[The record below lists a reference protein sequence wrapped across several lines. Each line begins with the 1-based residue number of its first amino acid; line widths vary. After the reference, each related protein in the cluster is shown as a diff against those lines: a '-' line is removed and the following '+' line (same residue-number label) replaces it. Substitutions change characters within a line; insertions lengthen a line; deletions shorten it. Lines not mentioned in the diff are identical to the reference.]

1 MRRAKKGMAML
12 SVLFAMAVFMLF
24 GTLITT
30 NALNASVSVKG
41 MVQKTENRNKLGE
54 IGDCFV
60 AEAKKIYNDTS
71 SATSDEERAT
81 MLVTALENK
90 FADLGYKYEAT
101 VSGDGNV
108 YALRVFTRVAT
119 AGGVTTATTRLV
131 VEVSGGKVA
140 KFSYVG

>member
-30 NALNASVSVKG
+30 NALNASVSLKG

-60 AEAKKIYNDTS
+60 AEAKKMYNDTS
-71 SATSDEERAT
+71 SATSDEQRAA
-81 MLVTALENK
+81 MLAVALENK

-101 VSGDGNV
+101 VSGVV
-108 YALRVFTRVAT
+108 YALRVFTRMAT
-119 AGGVTTATTRLV
+119 ADGVTTATTRLV
-131 VEVSGGKVA
+131 VEVSGGRVA

>member
-30 NALNASVSVKG
+30 NTLNASVSVKG

-60 AEAKKIYNDTS
+60 AEAKKIYNDTA
-71 SATSDEERAT
+71 SATSDEERAA

-90 FADLGYKYEAT
+90 FADLGYKYETT
-101 VSGDGNV
+101 VSGKV
-108 YALRVFTRVAT
+108 YALRVFTRGAT
-119 AGGVTTATTRLV
+119 ADGVTTATTRLV
-131 VEVSGGKVA
+131 VKVSGGKVA

>member
-12 SVLFAMAVFMLF
+12 SVLFAMAMLF

-30 NALNASVSVKG
+30 NTLNASVSVKG

-60 AEAKKIYNDTS
+60 AEAKKMYNDTA
-71 SATSDEERAT
+71 SATSDEQRAA

-101 VSGDGNV
+101 VSGNV
-108 YALRVFTRVAT
+108 YALRVFTRGAT
-119 AGGVTTATTRLV
+119 ADGVTTATTRLV

>member
-60 AEAKKIYNDTS
+60 AEAKKMYNDTA
-71 SATSDEERAT
+71 SATSDEERAA

-90 FADLGYKYEAT
+90 FADLGYKYETT
-101 VSGDGNV
+101 VSGVV
-108 YALRVFTRVAT
+108 YALRVFTRGAT
-119 AGGVTTATTRLV
+119 ADGVTTATTRLV

>member
-12 SVLFAMAVFMLF
+12 SVLFAMVVFMLF

-30 NALNASVSVKG
+30 NTLNASVSVKG

-60 AEAKKIYNDTS
+60 AEAKKIYNDTA
-71 SATSDEERAT
+71 SATTDEERAA

-90 FADLGYKYEAT
+90 YGDLGYKYEAT
-101 VSGDGNV
+101 VSDDV
-108 YALRVFTRVAT
+108 YALRVFTRTTT
-119 AGGVTTATTRLV
+119 ADGVTTATTRLV
-131 VEVSGGKVA
+131 VKVSGGKVA

>member
-30 NALNASVSVKG
+30 NALNASVSLKG
-41 MVQKTENRNKLGE
+41 MVQKNEKRNKLGE

-60 AEAKKIYNDTS
+60 AEAKKIYNDTA
-71 SATSDEERAT
+71 SATSDEQRAA
-81 MLVTALENK
+81 MLVVALENK

-101 VSGDGNV
+101 VRGNV
-108 YALRVFTRVAT
+108 YALRVFTRGAT
-119 AGGVTTATTRLV
+119 ADGVTTATTRLV

>member
-30 NALNASVSVKG
+30 NTLNASVSVKG
-41 MVQKTENRNKLGE
+41 MVQKNENRNKLGE

-60 AEAKKIYNDTS
+60 AEAKKIYNDTA
-71 SATSDEERAT
+71 SATSNEECAA

-90 FADLGYKYEAT
+90 CADLGYKYEAT
-101 VSGDGNV
+101 VSGKV
-108 YALRVFTRVAT
+108 YALRVFTRGAT
-119 AGGVTTATTRLV
+119 ADGVTTATTRLV

>member
-30 NALNASVSVKG
+30 NTLNASVSVKG

-60 AEAKKIYNDTS
+60 AEAKKMYNDTA
-71 SATSDEERAT
+71 SATSYEERAA

-101 VSGDGNV
+101 VSGDD
-108 YALRVFTRVAT
+108 YALRVFTRGAT
-119 AGGVTTATTRLV
+119 ADGVTTATTRLV

>member
-30 NALNASVSVKG
+30 NTLNASVSVKG

-60 AEAKKIYNDTS
+60 AEAKKMYNDTAS
-71 SATSDEERAT
+71 VTSDEERAA

-90 FADLGYKYEAT
+90 FADFGYKYEAT
-101 VSGDGNV
+101 VSDDV
-108 YALRVFTRVAT
+108 YALRVFTRGAT
-119 AGGVTTATTRLV
+119 ADGVTTATTRLV

>member
-30 NALNASVSVKG
+30 NSLNASVSLKG

-60 AEAKKIYNDTS
+60 AEAKKMNDTA
-71 SATSDEERAT
+71 SATSDEERAA

-101 VSGDGNV
+101 VRGNV
-108 YALRVFTRVAT
+108 YALRVFTRMAT
-119 AGGVTTATTRLV
+119 ADGVTTATTRLV

>member
-30 NALNASVSVKG
+30 NTLNASVSVKG

-60 AEAKKIYNDTS
+60 AEAKKMYNDTA
-71 SATSDEERAT
+71 SATSDEERAA
-81 MLVTALENK
+81 MLAVALENK
-90 FADLGYKYEAT
+90 FADLGYKYETT
-101 VSGDGNV
+101 VRGDV
-108 YALRVFTRVAT
+108 YALRVFTRGAT
-119 AGGVTTATTRLV
+119 ADGVTTATTRLV

>member
-30 NALNASVSVKG
+30 NTLNASVSVKG

-60 AEAKKIYNDTS
+60 AEAKKMYNDTAS
-71 SATSDEERAT
+71 VTSDEERAA

-90 FADLGYKYEAT
+90 FADLSYKYEAT
-101 VSGDGNV
+101 VSEDV
-108 YALRVFTRVAT
+108 YALRVFTRGAT
-119 AGGVTTATTRLV
+119 ADGVTTATTRLV

>member
-30 NALNASVSVKG
+30 NALNASVSLKG

-60 AEAKKIYNDTS
+60 AEAKKMYNDTS
-71 SATSDEERAT
+71 SATSDEERAA

-101 VSGDGNV
+101 VRGNA

-119 AGGVTTATTRLV
+119 ADGVTTATTRLV

>member
-30 NALNASVSVKG
+30 NTLNASVSVKG

-60 AEAKKIYNDTS
+60 AEAKKIYNDTA
-71 SATSDEERAT
+71 SATTDEERAA

-101 VSGDGNV
+101 VNRDV
-108 YALRVFTRVAT
+108 YALRIFTESTT
-119 AGGVTTATTRLV
+119 ADGVTTATTRLV
-131 VEVSGGKVA
+131 VKVSGGKVA

>member
-60 AEAKKIYNDTS
+60 AEAKKMYNDTA
-71 SATSDEERAT
+71 SATSDEQRAA
-81 MLVTALENK
+81 MLAVALENK

-101 VSGDGNV
+101 VSGNV
-108 YALRVFTRVAT
+108 YALRVFTRGAT
-119 AGGVTTATTRLV
+119 ADGITTATTRLV

>member
-30 NALNASVSVKG
+30 NTLNASVSVKG

-71 SATSDEERAT
+71 STTSDEERAA

-101 VSGDGNV
+101 VSEDV
-108 YALRVFTRVAT
+108 YALRVFTRGAT
-119 AGGVTTATTRLV
+119 ADGVTTATTRLV

>member
-30 NALNASVSVKG
+30 NTLNASVSVKG

-60 AEAKKIYNDTS
+60 AEAKKNVQRYGKRDIGRGTC
-71 SATSDEERAT
+71 
-81 MLVTALENK
+81 
-90 FADLGYKYEAT
+90 
-101 VSGDGNV
+101 GNACHSV
-108 YALRVFTRVAT
+108 
-119 AGGVTTATTRLV
+119 
-131 VEVSGGKVA
+131 GK
-140 KFSYVG
+140 

>member
-60 AEAKKIYNDTS
+60 AEAKKMYNDTS
-71 SATSDEERAT
+71 SATSDEERAA

-101 VSGDGNV
+101 VSSDV
-108 YALRVFTRVAT
+108 YALRVFTRGAT
-119 AGGVTTATTRLV
+119 ADGVTTATTRLV

>member
-30 NALNASVSVKG
+30 NSLNASVSLKG

-60 AEAKKIYNDTS
+60 AEAKKMNDTA
-71 SATSDEERAT
+71 SATSDEERAA

-101 VSGDGNV
+101 VRGNV
-108 YALRVFTRVAT
+108 YALRVFTRGAT
-119 AGGVTTATTRLV
+119 ADGVTTATTRLV

>member
-41 MVQKTENRNKLGE
+41 MVQKTETRNKLGE

-60 AEAKKIYNDTS
+60 AEAKKMYNDTA
-71 SATSDEERAT
+71 SATSDEERAA
-81 MLVTALENK
+81 MLAVALENK

-101 VSGDGNV
+101 VRGNV
-108 YALRVFTRVAT
+108 YALRVFTRGAT
-119 AGGVTTATTRLV
+119 ADGVTTATTRLV
-131 VEVSGGKVA
+131 VVVSGGKVA

>member
-30 NALNASVSVKG
+30 NTLNASVSVKG

-60 AEAKKIYNDTS
+60 AEAKKMYNDTA
-71 SATSDEERAT
+71 SATSDEERAA

-90 FADLGYKYEAT
+90 FADLSYKYEAT
-101 VSGDGNV
+101 VSEDV
-108 YALRVFTRVAT
+108 YALRVFTRGAT
-119 AGGVTTATTRLV
+119 ADGVTTATTRLV

>member
-60 AEAKKIYNDTS
+60 AEAKKMYNDTP
-71 SATSDEERAT
+71 SATSDEQRAA
-81 MLVTALENK
+81 MLAVALENK

-101 VSGDGNV
+101 VSGDV
-108 YALRVFTRVAT
+108 YALRVFTRMAT
-119 AGGVTTATTRLV
+119 ADGVTTETTRLV
-131 VEVSGGKVA
+131 VKVSGGKVA

>member
-41 MVQKTENRNKLGE
+41 MVQKTETRNKLGE

-60 AEAKKIYNDTS
+60 AEAKKMYNDTA
-71 SATSDEERAT
+71 SATSDEQRAA
-81 MLVTALENK
+81 MLAVALENK

-101 VSGDGNV
+101 VSGNV

-119 AGGVTTATTRLV
+119 ADGVTTATTRLV

>member
-60 AEAKKIYNDTS
+60 AEAKKMYNDTA
-71 SATSDEERAT
+71 SATSDEERAA

-101 VSGDGNV
+101 VSGYV
-108 YALRVFTRVAT
+108 YALRVFTRMAT
-119 AGGVTTATTRLV
+119 DGVTTATTRLV

>member
-30 NALNASVSVKG
+30 NTLNASVSVKG

-60 AEAKKIYNDTS
+60 AEAKKIYNDTA
-71 SATSDEERAT
+71 SATSDEERAA

-90 FADLGYKYEAT
+90 FADLGYKYETT
-101 VSGDGNV
+101 VSGVV
-108 YALRVFTRVAT
+108 YALRVFTRGAT
-119 AGGVTTATTRLV
+119 ADGVTTATTRLV

>member
-12 SVLFAMAVFMLF
+12 SVLFSMAVFMLF

-60 AEAKKIYNDTS
+60 AEAKKINDTA
-71 SATSDEERAT
+71 SAISDEERAA

-101 VSGDGNV
+101 VSDDV
-108 YALRVFTRVAT
+108 YALRVFTRGAT
-119 AGGVTTATTRLV
+119 ADGVTTATTRLV

>member
-30 NALNASVSVKG
+30 NSLNASVSLKG

-60 AEAKKIYNDTS
+60 AETKKMNDTA
-71 SATSDEERAT
+71 SATSDEERAA
-81 MLVTALENK
+81 MLVTTLENK
-90 FADLGYKYEAT
+90 YGDLGYKYEAT
-101 VSGDGNV
+101 VRGNV
-108 YALRVFTRVAT
+108 YALRVFTESTT
-119 AGGVTTATTRLV
+119 ADGVTTATTRLV
-131 VEVSGGKVA
+131 VKVSGGKVA

>member
-1 MRRAKKGMAML
+1 MRKAKKGMAML

-24 GTLITT
+24 GTLIKT
-30 NALNASVSVKG
+30 NALNASVSLKG
-41 MVQKTENRNKLGE
+41 MVQKNEKRNKLGE

-60 AEAKKIYNDTS
+60 AEAKKIYNDTA
-71 SATSDEERAT
+71 SATSDEQRAA

-101 VSGDGNV
+101 VRGNV
-108 YALRVFTRVAT
+108 YALRVFTRGAT
-119 AGGVTTATTRLV
+119 ADGVTTATTRLV

>member
-30 NALNASVSVKG
+30 NTLNARVSVKG

-60 AEAKKIYNDTS
+60 AEAKKIYNDTA
-71 SATSDEERAT
+71 SATSDEERAA
-81 MLVTALENK
+81 MLVTALGNK

-101 VSGDGNV
+101 VSGDD
-108 YALRVFTRVAT
+108 YALRVFTRGAT
-119 AGGVTTATTRLV
+119 ADGVTTATTRLV
-131 VEVSGGKVA
+131 VKVSGGKVA

>member
-60 AEAKKIYNDTS
+60 AEAKKMYNDTS
-71 SATSDEERAT
+71 SATSDEERAA

-90 FADLGYKYEAT
+90 FADLGYNYEAT
-101 VSGDGNV
+101 VSGNV
-108 YALRVFTRVAT
+108 YALRVFTRGAT
-119 AGGVTTATTRLV
+119 ADGVTTATTRLV

>member
-30 NALNASVSVKG
+30 NTLNASVSVKG

-60 AEAKKIYNDTS
+60 AEAKKMYNDTA
-71 SATSDEERAT
+71 SATSDEERAA

-101 VSGDGNV
+101 VSGDD
-108 YALRVFTRVAT
+108 YALRVFTRGAT
-119 AGGVTTATTRLV
+119 ADGVTTATTRLV

>member
-41 MVQKTENRNKLGE
+41 MVQKNETRNKLGE

-60 AEAKKIYNDTS
+60 AEAKKMYNDTA
-71 SATSDEERAT
+71 SATSDEERAA

-101 VSGDGNV
+101 VSDKV
-108 YALRVFTRVAT
+108 YALRVFTRGAT
-119 AGGVTTATTRLV
+119 ADGVTTATTRLV

>member
-30 NALNASVSVKG
+30 NTLNASVSVKG

-60 AEAKKIYNDTS
+60 AEAKKMYNDTA
-71 SATSDEERAT
+71 SATSDEERAA

-90 FADLGYKYEAT
+90 FADLGYKYETT
-101 VSGDGNV
+101 VSGVV
-108 YALRVFTRVAT
+108 YALRVFTRGAT
-119 AGGVTTATTRLV
+119 ADGVTTATTRLV

>member
-30 NALNASVSVKG
+30 NTLNASVSVKS

-60 AEAKKIYNDTS
+60 AEAKKIYNDTA
-71 SATSDEERAT
+71 SATSDEERAA

-90 FADLGYKYEAT
+90 FADLGYKYETT
-101 VSGDGNV
+101 VRGDV
-108 YALRVFTRVAT
+108 YALRVFTRGTT
-119 AGGVTTATTRLV
+119 ADGVTTATTRLV

>member
-60 AEAKKIYNDTS
+60 AEAKKILYLE
-71 SATSDEERAT
+71 ATH
-81 MLVTALENK
+81 ENK
-90 FADLGYKYEAT
+90 CTTIRQARHRKR
-101 VSGDGNV
+101 NV
-108 YALRVFTRVAT
+108 RQCLSQRWKISSPTS
-119 AGGVTTATTRLV
+119 VTSTKRR
-131 VEVSGGKVA
+131 
-140 KFSYVG
+140 